1 MERPI
6 RTGRITALAAMLA
19 VLLVIFLVALYKL
32 QIVEGNAYYE
42 ESRNTVASSQRVKAA
57 RGNILDRYGRVL
69 VSNTSCNN
77 LVFNTDDLFEQD
89 DPNAVLLQMVRA
101 VRASG
106 DTYTDELPVTTSPP
120 FEYTEMDT
128 TQSTQLK
135 GYLKSVKLDEDAS
148 AVELM
153 SALRENFEIDNN
165 YSAEDMRIIAGL
177 RYSIKTRYID
187 GLYLPDYT
195 FVKEASMELIS
206 ALMEN
211 GISGFDVTVDYVRQ
225 YNTNLAAHLLGYT
238 RAMDPEDYQNVYRTL
253 GYPMDATVGKEGAEY
268 AFEKYLH
275 GTDGEAVVTKNA
287 AGTVTGTIYTEEPV
301 PGNNVNLTIDLDLQ
315 SAAETALANGIEGM
329 RSRQAEEGNASDDI
343 ASAGAVVAVDVKSGE
358 PLAIASYPT
367 YDLSTM
373 FDSDNYKQ
381 LSNDKNS
388 PLVNRA
394 LQGLYSPG
402 STFKPCT
409 AIAGLTEGVIN
420 TGSTITCSGIFTKY
434 EEQGYAPKCWIYSS
448 GATHGADNVTEA
460 IRDSCN
466 IFFYT
471 VGDSMNID
479 TLARYAAAFGLGES
493 TGIEL
498 PESTGQ
504 MATKKLKEE
513 INHEE
518 WYLGD
523 SLQAAI
529 GQSISLFTP
538 LQLAEYCATIANGG
552 ARHSASIL
560 KSVRSYDYTEQI
572 YEAEHEVLSTVE
584 TSDYNWAA
592 VQRGMY
598 LVANDPSGSAY
609 QPFGAYQIPV
619 AAKTGTAQ
627 LGENQVNNAIFICYA
642 PYDDPQVA
650 VAVVVEHGVSGS
662 SVASIARDV
671 LDAYFTV
678 KNVNASVETE
688 LSLLP

>member
-6 RTGRITALAAMLA
+6 RTGRIAALAVILA

-42 ESRNTVASSQRVKAA
+42 ESRNTVASTQRVKAA

-77 LVFNTDDLFEQD
+77 LVFNVDDLFDQD
-89 DPNAVLLQMVRA
+89 DPNAVLLQMVHA
-101 VRASG
+101 VWTCG
-106 DTYTDELPVTTSPP
+106 DTYTDELPVTMSPP
-120 FEYTEMDT
+120 FEYTEMNA

-135 GYLKSVKLDEDAS
+135 GYLKYVGLDEDAS

-153 SALRENFEIDNN
+153 SILREKFEIDNN
-165 YSAEDMRIIAGL
+165 YSAGDMRIIAGL

-195 FVKEASMELIS
+195 FVEAASMELIS
-206 ALMEN
+206 SLMEN
-211 GISGFDVTVDYVRQ
+211 GVSGFDVTVDYQRQ

-238 RAMDPEDYQNVYRTL
+238 GLMDAKDYEVYGPL
-253 GYPMDATVGKEGAEY
+253 GYSMDATVGKEGAEY

-275 GTDGEAVVTKNA
+275 GTDGEAIVTKNA
-287 AGTVTGTIYTEEPV
+287 GGTVTGTIYTEEPE
-301 PGNNVNLTIDLDLQ
+301 PGNNVYLTIDLDLQ
-315 SAAETALANGIEGM
+315 SAAETALANGIENM
-329 RSRQAEEGNASDDI
+329 QASQAQNGNTGSDVASG
-343 ASAGAVVAVDVKSGE
+343 GAVVAVDVKTGE
-358 PLAIASYPT
+358 PLALASYPT
-367 YDLSTM
+367 FDLSTM
-373 FDSDNYKQ
+373 FENYEA
-381 LSNDKNS
+381 LSTDETK
-388 PLVNRA
+388 PLWNRA
-394 LQGLYSPG
+394 LFGLYSPG

-420 TGSTITCSGIFTKY
+420 TGSTITCNGIFTKY
-434 EEQGYAPKCWIYSS
+434 EYADYAPQCWIYSS

-471 VGDSMNID
+471 VGDSMNVD

-498 PESTGQ
+498 PEDTGQ
-504 MATKKLKEE
+504 MATQKLKQEKY
-513 INHEE
+513 NEE

-529 GQSISLFTP
+529 GQSISQFTP

-552 ARHSASIL
+552 TRHSASIL
-560 KSVRSYDYTEQI
+560 KSVRSYDYTEQV

-609 QPFGAYQIPV
+609 QTFGTYQIPV

-642 PYDDPQVA
+642 PYDDPQIA
-650 VAVVVEHGVSGS
+650 VAVVVEHGVAGS
-662 SVASIARDV
+662 AVASIARDV

-678 KNVNASVETE
+678 KNVNVLVETE

>member
-6 RTGRITALAAMLA
+6 RTGRIAALAVILA

-42 ESRNTVASSQRVKAA
+42 ESRNTVASTQRVKAA

-77 LVFNTDDLFEQD
+77 LVFNVDDLFDQD
-89 DPNAVLLQMVRA
+89 DPNAVLLQMVHA
-101 VRASG
+101 VWTCG
-106 DTYTDELPVTTSPP
+106 DTYTDELPVTMSPP
-120 FEYTEMDT
+120 FEYTEMNA

-135 GYLKSVKLDEDAS
+135 GYLKYVGLDEDAS

-153 SALRENFEIDNN
+153 SILREKFEIDNN
-165 YSAEDMRIIAGL
+165 YSAGDMRIIAGL

-195 FVKEASMELIS
+195 FVEAASMELIS
-206 ALMEN
+206 SLMEN
-211 GISGFDVTVDYVRQ
+211 GVSGFDVTVDYQRQ

-238 RAMDPEDYQNVYRTL
+238 GLMDAKDYEVYGPL
-253 GYPMDATVGKEGAEY
+253 GYSMDATVGKEGAEY

-275 GTDGEAVVTKNA
+275 GTDGEAIVTKNA
-287 AGTVTGTIYTEEPV
+287 GGTVTGTIYTEEPE
-301 PGNNVNLTIDLDLQ
+301 PGNNVYLTIDLDLQ
-315 SAAETALANGIEGM
+315 SAAETALANGIENM
-329 RSRQAEEGNASDDI
+329 QASQAQNGNTGSDV
-343 ASAGAVVAVDVKSGE
+343 ASAGAIVAVDVKTGE

-367 YDLSTM
+367 FDLSTM
-373 FDSDNYKQ
+373 FENYEA
-381 LSNDKNS
+381 LSTDETK
-388 PLVNRA
+388 PLWNRA
-394 LQGLYSPG
+394 LFGLYSPG

-420 TGSTITCSGIFTKY
+420 TGSTITCNGIFTKY
-434 EEQGYAPKCWIYSS
+434 EDAGYAPQCWIYSS

-471 VGDSMNID
+471 VGDSMNVD

-498 PESTGQ
+498 PEDTGQ
-504 MATKKLKEE
+504 MATQKLKQEKY
-513 INHEE
+513 NEE

-529 GQSISLFTP
+529 GQSISQFTP

-552 ARHSASIL
+552 TRRSASIL
-560 KSVRSYDYTEQI
+560 KSVRSYDYTEQV

-609 QPFGAYQIPV
+609 QTFGTYQIPV

-642 PYDDPQVA
+642 PYDDPQIA
-650 VAVVVEHGVSGS
+650 VAVVVEHGVAGS
-662 SVASIARDV
+662 AVASIARDV

-678 KNVNASVETE
+678 KNVNVSVETE

>member
-6 RTGRITALAAMLA
+6 RTGRIAALAVILA

-42 ESRNTVASSQRVKAA
+42 ESRNTVASTQRVKAA

-77 LVFNTDDLFEQD
+77 LVFNVDDLFDQD
-89 DPNAVLLQMVRA
+89 DPNAVLLQMVHA
-101 VRASG
+101 VWTCG
-106 DTYTDELPVTTSPP
+106 DTYTDELPVTMSPP
-120 FEYTEMDT
+120 FEYTEMNA

-135 GYLKSVKLDEDAS
+135 GYLKYVGLDEDAS

-153 SALRENFEIDNN
+153 SILREKFEIDNN
-165 YSAEDMRIIAGL
+165 YSAGDMRIIAGL

-195 FVKEASMELIS
+195 FVEAASMELIS
-206 ALMEN
+206 LLMEN
-211 GISGFDVTVDYVRQ
+211 GVSGFDVTVDYQRQ

-238 RAMDPEDYQNVYRTL
+238 GLMDAKDYEVYGPL
-253 GYPMDATVGKEGAEY
+253 GYSMDATVGKEGAEY

-275 GTDGEAVVTKNA
+275 GTDGEAIVTKNA
-287 AGTVTGTIYTEEPV
+287 GGTVTGTIYTEEPE
-301 PGNNVNLTIDLDLQ
+301 PGNNVYLTIDLDLQ
-315 SAAETALANGIEGM
+315 SAAETALANGIENM
-329 RSRQAEEGNASDDI
+329 QASQAQNGNTGSDVASG
-343 ASAGAVVAVDVKSGE
+343 GAVVAVDVKTGE
-358 PLAIASYPT
+358 PLALASYPT
-367 YDLSTM
+367 FDLSTM
-373 FDSDNYKQ
+373 FENYEA
-381 LSNDKNS
+381 LSTDETK
-388 PLVNRA
+388 PLWNRA
-394 LQGLYSPG
+394 LFGLYSPG

-420 TGSTITCSGIFTKY
+420 TGSTITCNGIFTKY
-434 EEQGYAPKCWIYSS
+434 EYADYAPQCWIYSS

-471 VGDSMNID
+471 VGDSMNVD

-498 PESTGQ
+498 PEDTGQ
-504 MATKKLKEE
+504 MATQKLKQEKY
-513 INHEE
+513 NEE

-529 GQSISLFTP
+529 GQSISQFTP

-552 ARHSASIL
+552 TRRSASIL
-560 KSVRSYDYTEQI
+560 KSVRSYDYTEQV

-609 QPFGAYQIPV
+609 QTFGTYQIPV

-642 PYDDPQVA
+642 PYDDPQIA
-650 VAVVVEHGVSGS
+650 VAVVVEHGVAGS
-662 SVASIARDV
+662 AVASIARDV

>member
-6 RTGRITALAAMLA
+6 RTGRITALAVLLV

-42 ESRNTVASSQRVKAA
+42 ESRNTVASTQRVKAA

-101 VRASG
+101 VWASG

-120 FEYTEMDT
+120 FEYTEMDA

-153 SALRENFEIDNN
+153 SILREKFEIDNN

-195 FVKEASMELIS
+195 FVEDASMELIS
-206 ALMEN
+206 SLMEN
-211 GISGFDVTVDYVRQ
+211 GVPGFEVTVDYQRQ

-238 RAMDPEDYQNVYRTL
+238 RSMDPEEYQNVYRPL

-275 GTDGEAVVTKNA
+275 GTDGEATVTKNA

-301 PGNNVNLTIDLDLQ
+301 PGNNVSLTIDLDLQ
-315 SAAETALANGIEGM
+315 SAAETALANGIESM
-329 RSRQAEEGNASDDI
+329 RSRQAEEGNTGDDI
-343 ASAGAVVAVDVKSGE
+343 ASGGAVVAVDVQTGE
-358 PLAIASYPT
+358 PLALASYPT
-367 YDLSTM
+367 YDLAT
-373 FDSDNYKQ
+373 FFDNYKE
-381 LSNDKNS
+381 LSSDKNS

-394 LQGLYSPG
+394 LQGRYSPG

-420 TGSTITCSGIFTKY
+420 TSSTITCNGIFTKY
-434 EEQGYAPKCWIYSS
+434 EEQGYAPRCWIYSS
-448 GATHGADNVTEA
+448 GATHGVDNVTEA

-479 TLARYAAAFGLGES
+479 TLARYAAAFGLGEA

-504 MATKKLKEE
+504 MATKKLKQE
-513 INHEE
+513 INHED

-552 ARHSASIL
+552 TRHSASIL

-572 YEAEHEVLSTVE
+572 YEAKHEVLSTVE

-592 VQRGMY
+592 VQKGMY

-609 QPFGAYQIPV
+609 QTFGAYQIPV

-642 PYDDPQVA
+642 PYDDPQIA
-650 VAVVVEHGVSGS
+650 VAVVVEHGVAGSGI
-662 SVASIARDV
+662 ASIARDV

-688 LSLLP
+688 LSLLQ

>member
-6 RTGRITALAAMLA
+6 KTGRIAALAALLA
-19 VLLVIFLVALYKL
+19 LLVVVFLVALYKL

-42 ESRNTVASSQRVKAA
+42 ESSNTVASTQRVKAA

-69 VSNTSCNN
+69 VSNTSVNN
-77 LVFNTDDLFEQD
+77 LVFDTDELFEQD
-89 DPNAVLLQMVRA
+89 DPNAVLLQMAQTVVRSG
-101 VRASG
+101 AS
-106 DTYTDELPVTTSPP
+106 YTDELPVTAAPP
-120 FEYTEMDT
+120 FEYTEMT
-128 TQSTQLK
+128 ATQQTQLK
-135 GYLKSVKLDEDAS
+135 GYLELAGLDEDAT

-153 SALRENFEIDNN
+153 SALRTNFEIDSN
-165 YSAEDMRIIAGL
+165 YSAEDARIIAGL

-195 FVKEASMELIS
+195 FVEDASMELITT
-206 ALMEN
+206 LMEN
-211 GISGFDVTVDYVRQ
+211 GVAGFDVSVEYQRQ

-238 RAMDPEDYQNVYRTL
+238 GLMDAEEYETYKDQ
-253 GYPMDATVGKEGAEY
+253 GYTMDATVGKTGAEY
-268 AFEKYLH
+268 AFESYLH

-287 AGTVTGTIYTEEPV
+287 GGTVTGTIYTTEPQ
-301 PGNNVNLTIDLDLQ
+301 PGNNVYLTIDLDLQ
-315 SAAETALANGIEGM
+315 SAAETALANGIEDM
-329 RSRQAEEGNASDDI
+329 KARQSGSDDV
-343 ASAGAVVAVDVKSGE
+343 ASAGAVVAVDVKTGE

-367 YDLSTM
+367 YDLSQIKETAYYKTVSED
-373 FDSDNYKQ
+373 DSQ
-381 LSNDKNS
+381 
-388 PLVNRA
+388 PLWNRA
-394 LQGLYSPG
+394 LSGLYAPG

-409 AIAGLTEGVIN
+409 AIAALSEGVIS
-420 TGSTITCSGIFTKY
+420 TGTTIVCNGVFTKY
-434 EEQGYAPKCWIYSS
+434 ADLDYAPQCWIYSS

-471 VGDSMNID
+471 LGDSMDID
-479 TLARYAAAFGLGES
+479 TLAKYAAAFGLGES

-504 MATKKLKEE
+504 MSTRQLKQDTYGED
-513 INHEE
+513 
-518 WYLGD
+518 WYVGD

-552 ARHSASIL
+552 TRHAASIL
-560 KSVRSYDYTEQI
+560 KSVRSYDYSEQL
-572 YEAEHEVLSTVE
+572 YEATHEVLSTVE
-584 TSDYNWAA
+584 TSDYNWTA
-592 VQRGMY
+592 VQQGMY

-609 QPFGAYQIPV
+609 ETFGDYGIAV

-642 PYDDPQVA
+642 PYDDPQIA
-650 VAVVVEHGVSGS
+650 VAVVVEHGIAGA

-678 KNVNASVETE
+678 KSVDVSVETE
-688 LSLLP
+688 LTPLQ

>member
-6 RTGRITALAAMLA
+6 RTGRIAALAVILA

-42 ESRNTVASSQRVKAA
+42 ESRNTVASTQRVKAA

-77 LVFNTDDLFEQD
+77 LVFNVDDLFDQD
-89 DPNAVLLQMVRA
+89 DPNAVLLQMVHA
-101 VRASG
+101 VWTCG
-106 DTYTDELPVTTSPP
+106 DTYTDELPVTMSPP
-120 FEYTEMDT
+120 FEYTEMNA

-135 GYLKSVKLDEDAS
+135 GYLKYVGLDEDAS

-153 SALRENFEIDNN
+153 SILREKFEIDNN
-165 YSAEDMRIIAGL
+165 YSAGDMRIIAGL

-195 FVKEASMELIS
+195 FVEAASMELIS
-206 ALMEN
+206 LLMEN
-211 GISGFDVTVDYVRQ
+211 GVSGFDVTVDYQRQ

-238 RAMDPEDYQNVYRTL
+238 GLMDAKDYEVYGPL
-253 GYPMDATVGKEGAEY
+253 GYSMDATVGKEGAEY

-275 GTDGEAVVTKNA
+275 GTDGEAIVTKNA
-287 AGTVTGTIYTEEPV
+287 GGTVTGTIYTEEPE
-301 PGNNVNLTIDLDLQ
+301 PGNNVYLTIDLDLQ
-315 SAAETALANGIEGM
+315 SAAETALANGIENM
-329 RSRQAEEGNASDDI
+329 QASQAQNGNTGSDV
-343 ASAGAVVAVDVKSGE
+343 ASAGAIVAVDVKTGE
-358 PLAIASYPT
+358 PLALASYPT
-367 YDLSTM
+367 FDLSTM
-373 FDSDNYKQ
+373 FENYEA
-381 LSNDKNS
+381 LSTDETK
-388 PLVNRA
+388 PLWNRA
-394 LQGLYSPG
+394 LFGLYSPG

-420 TGSTITCSGIFTKY
+420 TGSTITCNGIFTKY
-434 EEQGYAPKCWIYSS
+434 EYADYAPQCWIYSS

-471 VGDSMNID
+471 VGDSMNVD

-498 PESTGQ
+498 PEDTGQ
-504 MATKKLKEE
+504 MATQKLKQEKY
-513 INHEE
+513 NEE

-529 GQSISLFTP
+529 GQSISQFTP

-552 ARHSASIL
+552 TRHSASIL
-560 KSVRSYDYTEQI
+560 KSVRSYDYTEQV

-598 LVANDPSGSAY
+598 LVANDPNGSAY
-609 QPFGAYQIPV
+609 QTFGTYQIPV

-642 PYDDPQVA
+642 PYDDPQIA
-650 VAVVVEHGVSGS
+650 VAVVVEHGVAGS
-662 SVASIARDV
+662 AVASIARDV

>member
-1 MERPI
+1 MEFSRKVKQKIADGTFREMWAEAKWMFTYI
-6 RTGRITALAAMLA
+6 RRYRAVVCIHIVLGILGTVMSLLSSVAMKQLIDVVTGFETGAIWTAAAYMAGMMVGSVLMQAAASRIAAVINIRVQNGIQAEVYDRMLRTDWESLEQFRSGD
-19 VLLVIFLVALYKL
+19 LLNRLNGDV
-32 QIVEGNAYYE
+32 
-42 ESRNTVASSQRVKAA
+42 SSVAS
-57 RGNILDRYGRVL
+57 G
-69 VSNTSCNN
+69 
-77 LVFNTDDLFEQD
+77 
-89 DPNAVLLQMVRA
+89 
-101 VRASG
+101 
-106 DTYTDELPVTTSPP
+106 
-120 FEYTEMDT
+120 
-128 TQSTQLK
+128 
-135 GYLKSVKLDEDAS
+135 
-148 AVELM
+148 
-153 SALRENFEIDNN
+153 
-165 YSAEDMRIIAGL
+165 
-177 RYSIKTRYID
+177 
-187 GLYLPDYT
+187 
-195 FVKEASMELIS
+195 
-206 ALMEN
+206 
-211 GISGFDVTVDYVRQ
+211 
-225 YNTNLAAHLLGYT
+225 
-238 RAMDPEDYQNVYRTL
+238 
-253 GYPMDATVGKEGAEY
+253 
-268 AFEKYLH
+268 
-275 GTDGEAVVTKNA
+275 
-287 AGTVTGTIYTEEPV
+287 
-301 PGNNVNLTIDLDLQ
+301 
-315 SAAETALANGIEGM
+315 
-329 RSRQAEEGNASDDI
+329 
-343 ASAGAVVAVDVKSGE
+343 GAVVAVDVKTGE

-367 YDLSTM
+367 YDLSTL
-373 FDSDNYKQ
+373 FDGDNYET
-381 LSNDKNS
+381 LAADESN
-388 PLVNRA
+388 PLFNRA
-394 LQGLYSPG
+394 LMGQYSPG

-420 TGSTITCSGIFTKY
+420 TGSTITCNGIFTKY
-434 EEQGYAPKCWIYSS
+434 EEQGYAPRCWIYSS

-498 PESTGQ
+498 PESIGQ

-513 INHEE
+513 KYNED

-552 ARHSASIL
+552 TRHSASIL
-560 KSVRSYDYTEQI
+560 KSVRSYDYTEQL

-598 LVANDPSGSAY
+598 LVANDPRGSAY
-609 QPFGAYQIPV
+609 ETFGTYQVPV

-642 PYDDPQVA
+642 PYDDPQIA
-650 VAVVVEHGVSGS
+650 VAVVVEHGVAGASI
-662 SVASIARDV
+662 ASIARDV

>member
-6 RTGRITALAAMLA
+6 RTGRIAALAVILA

-42 ESRNTVASSQRVKAA
+42 ESRNTVASTQRVKAA

-77 LVFNTDDLFEQD
+77 LVFNVDDLFDQD
-89 DPNAVLLQMVRA
+89 DPNAVLLQMVHA
-101 VRASG
+101 VWTCG
-106 DTYTDELPVTTSPP
+106 DTYTDELPVTMSPP
-120 FEYTEMDT
+120 FEYTEMNA

-135 GYLKSVKLDEDAS
+135 GYLKYVGLDEDAS

-153 SALRENFEIDNN
+153 SILREKFEIDNN
-165 YSAEDMRIIAGL
+165 YSAGDMRIIAGL

-195 FVKEASMELIS
+195 FVEAASMELIS
-206 ALMEN
+206 LLMEN
-211 GISGFDVTVDYVRQ
+211 GVSGFDVTVDYQRQ

-238 RAMDPEDYQNVYRTL
+238 GLMDAKDYEVYGPL
-253 GYPMDATVGKEGAEY
+253 GYSMDATVGKEGAEY

-275 GTDGEAVVTKNA
+275 GTDGEAIVTKNA
-287 AGTVTGTIYTEEPV
+287 GGTVTGTIYTEEPE
-301 PGNNVNLTIDLDLQ
+301 PGNNVYLTIDLDLQ
-315 SAAETALANGIEGM
+315 SAAETALANGIENM
-329 RSRQAEEGNASDDI
+329 QASQAQNGNTGSDV
-343 ASAGAVVAVDVKSGE
+343 ASAGAIVAVDVKTGE

-367 YDLSTM
+367 FDLSTM
-373 FDSDNYKQ
+373 FENYEA
-381 LSNDKNS
+381 LSTDETK
-388 PLVNRA
+388 PLWNRA
-394 LQGLYSPG
+394 LFGLYSPG

-420 TGSTITCSGIFTKY
+420 TGSTITCNGIFTKY
-434 EEQGYAPKCWIYSS
+434 EYADYAPQCWIYSS
-448 GATHGADNVTEA
+448 GSTHGADNVTEA

-471 VGDSMNID
+471 VGDSMNVD

-498 PESTGQ
+498 PEDTGQ
-504 MATKKLKEE
+504 MATQKLKQEKY
-513 INHEE
+513 NEE

-529 GQSISLFTP
+529 GQSISQFTP

-552 ARHSASIL
+552 TRRSASIL
-560 KSVRSYDYTEQI
+560 KSVRSYDYTEQV

-609 QPFGAYQIPV
+609 QTFGMYQIPV

-642 PYDDPQVA
+642 PYDDPQIA
-650 VAVVVEHGVSGS
+650 VAVVVEHGVAGS
-662 SVASIARDV
+662 AVASIARDV

-678 KNVNASVETE
+678 KNVNVSVETE

>member
-6 RTGRITALAAMLA
+6 RTGRIAALAVILA

-42 ESRNTVASSQRVKAA
+42 ESRNTVASTQRVKAA

-77 LVFNTDDLFEQD
+77 LVFNVDDLFDQD
-89 DPNAVLLQMVRA
+89 DPNAVLLQMVHA
-101 VRASG
+101 VWTCG
-106 DTYTDELPVTTSPP
+106 DTYTDELPVTMSPP
-120 FEYTEMDT
+120 FEYTEMNA

-135 GYLKSVKLDEDAS
+135 GYLKYVGLDEDAS

-153 SALRENFEIDNN
+153 SILREKFEIDNN
-165 YSAEDMRIIAGL
+165 YSAGDMRIIAGL

-195 FVKEASMELIS
+195 FVEAASMELIS
-206 ALMEN
+206 LLMEN
-211 GISGFDVTVDYVRQ
+211 GVSGFDVTVDYQRQ

-238 RAMDPEDYQNVYRTL
+238 GLMDAKDYEVYGPL
-253 GYPMDATVGKEGAEY
+253 GYSMDATVGKEGAEY

-275 GTDGEAVVTKNA
+275 GTDGEAIVTKNA
-287 AGTVTGTIYTEEPV
+287 GGTVTGTIYTEEPE
-301 PGNNVNLTIDLDLQ
+301 PGNNVYLTIDLDLQ
-315 SAAETALANGIEGM
+315 SAAETALANGIENM
-329 RSRQAEEGNASDDI
+329 QASQAQNGNTSSDVASG
-343 ASAGAVVAVDVKSGE
+343 GAVVAVDVKTGE
-358 PLAIASYPT
+358 PLALASYPT
-367 YDLSTM
+367 FDLSTM
-373 FDSDNYKQ
+373 FDNYEA
-381 LSNDKNS
+381 LSTDETK
-388 PLVNRA
+388 PLWNRA
-394 LQGLYSPG
+394 LFGLYSPG

-420 TGSTITCSGIFTKY
+420 TGSTITCNGIFTKY
-434 EEQGYAPKCWIYSS
+434 EYADYAPQCWIYSS

-471 VGDSMNID
+471 VGDSMNVD

-498 PESTGQ
+498 PEDTGQ
-504 MATKKLKEE
+504 MATQKLKQEKY
-513 INHEE
+513 NEE

-529 GQSISLFTP
+529 GQSISQFTP

-552 ARHSASIL
+552 TRHSASIL
-560 KSVRSYDYTEQI
+560 KSVRSYDYTEQV

-609 QPFGAYQIPV
+609 QTFGTYQIPV

-642 PYDDPQVA
+642 PYDDPQIA
-650 VAVVVEHGVSGS
+650 VAVVVEHGVAGS
-662 SVASIARDV
+662 AVASIARDV

>member
-6 RTGRITALAAMLA
+6 RTGRIAALAVILA

-42 ESRNTVASSQRVKAA
+42 ESRNTVASTQRVKAA

-77 LVFNTDDLFEQD
+77 LVFNVDDLFDQD
-89 DPNAVLLQMVRA
+89 DPNAVLLQMVHA
-101 VRASG
+101 VWASG

-120 FEYTEMDT
+120 FEYTEMNA

-135 GYLKSVKLDEDAS
+135 GYLKYVGLDEDAS

-153 SALRENFEIDNN
+153 SILREKFEIDNN
-165 YSAEDMRIIAGL
+165 YSAGDMRIIAGL

-195 FVKEASMELIS
+195 FVEAASMELIS
-206 ALMEN
+206 SLMEN
-211 GISGFDVTVDYVRQ
+211 GVSGFDVTVDYQRQ

-238 RAMDPEDYQNVYRTL
+238 GLMDAKDYEVYGPL
-253 GYPMDATVGKEGAEY
+253 GYSMDATVGKEGAEY

-275 GTDGEAVVTKNA
+275 GTDGEAIVTKNA
-287 AGTVTGTIYTEEPV
+287 GGTVTGTIYTEEPE
-301 PGNNVNLTIDLDLQ
+301 PGNNVYLTIDLDLQ
-315 SAAETALANGIEGM
+315 SAAETALANGIENM
-329 RSRQAEEGNASDDI
+329 QASQAQNGNTGSDVASG
-343 ASAGAVVAVDVKSGE
+343 GAVVAVDVKTGE
-358 PLAIASYPT
+358 PLALASYPT
-367 YDLSTM
+367 FDLSTM
-373 FDSDNYKQ
+373 FENYEA
-381 LSNDKNS
+381 LSTDETK
-388 PLVNRA
+388 PLWNRA
-394 LQGLYSPG
+394 LFGLYSPG

-420 TGSTITCSGIFTKY
+420 TGSTITCNGIFTKY
-434 EEQGYAPKCWIYSS
+434 EYADYAPQCWIYSS

-471 VGDSMNID
+471 VGDSMNVD

-498 PESTGQ
+498 PEDTGQ
-504 MATKKLKEE
+504 MATQKLKQEKY
-513 INHEE
+513 NEE

-529 GQSISLFTP
+529 GQSISQFTP

-552 ARHSASIL
+552 TRHSASIL
-560 KSVRSYDYTEQI
+560 KSVRSYDYTEQV

-609 QPFGAYQIPV
+609 QTFGTYQIPV

-642 PYDDPQVA
+642 PYDDPQIA
-650 VAVVVEHGVSGS
+650 VAVVVEHGVAGS
-662 SVASIARDV
+662 AVASIARDV

>member
-6 RTGRITALAAMLA
+6 RTGRIAALAVILA

-42 ESRNTVASSQRVKAA
+42 ESRNTVASTQRVKAA

-69 VSNTSCNN
+69 VSNMSCNN
-77 LVFNTDDLFEQD
+77 LVFNVDDLFDQD
-89 DPNAVLLQMVRA
+89 DPNAVLLQMVHA
-101 VRASG
+101 VWTSG
-106 DTYTDELPVTTSPP
+106 DTYTDELPVTMSPP
-120 FEYTEMDT
+120 FEYTEMNA

-135 GYLKSVKLDEDAS
+135 GYLKYVGLDEDAS

-153 SALRENFEIDNN
+153 SILREKFEIDNN
-165 YSAEDMRIIAGL
+165 YSAGDMRIIAGL

-195 FVKEASMELIS
+195 FVEAASMELIS
-206 ALMEN
+206 SLMEN
-211 GISGFDVTVDYVRQ
+211 GVSGFDVTVDYQRQ

-238 RAMDPEDYQNVYRTL
+238 GLMDAKDYEVYGPL
-253 GYPMDATVGKEGAEY
+253 GYSMDATVGKEGAEY

-275 GTDGEAVVTKNA
+275 GTDGEAIVTKNA
-287 AGTVTGTIYTEEPV
+287 GGTVTGTIYTEEPE
-301 PGNNVNLTIDLDLQ
+301 PGNNVYLTIDLDLQ
-315 SAAETALANGIEGM
+315 SAAETALANGIENM
-329 RSRQAEEGNASDDI
+329 QASQAQNGNTGSDV
-343 ASAGAVVAVDVKSGE
+343 ASAGAIVAVDVKTGE

-367 YDLSTM
+367 FDLSTM
-373 FDSDNYKQ
+373 FENYEA
-381 LSNDKNS
+381 LSTDETK
-388 PLVNRA
+388 PLWNRA
-394 LQGLYSPG
+394 LFGLYSPG

-420 TGSTITCSGIFTKY
+420 TGSTITCNGIFTKY
-434 EEQGYAPKCWIYSS
+434 EDAGYAPQCWIYSS

-471 VGDSMNID
+471 VGDSMNVD

-498 PESTGQ
+498 PEDTGQ
-504 MATKKLKEE
+504 MATQKLKQEKY
-513 INHEE
+513 NEE

-529 GQSISLFTP
+529 GQSISQFTP

-552 ARHSASIL
+552 TRHSASIL
-560 KSVRSYDYTEQI
+560 KSVRSYDYTEQV

-609 QPFGAYQIPV
+609 QTFGTYQIPV

-642 PYDDPQVA
+642 PYDDPQIA
-650 VAVVVEHGVSGS
+650 VAVVVEHGVAGS
-662 SVASIARDV
+662 AVASIARDV

-678 KNVNASVETE
+678 KNVNVSVETE

>member
-6 RTGRITALAAMLA
+6 RTGRITALAALLA

-42 ESRNTVASSQRVKAA
+42 ESRNTVASTQRVKAA

-89 DPNAVLLQMVRA
+89 DPNAVLLQMVRT
-101 VRASG
+101 VWASG

-120 FEYTEMDT
+120 FEYTEMNA

-153 SALRENFEIDNN
+153 SALREKFEIDNN

-195 FVKEASMELIS
+195 FVEDASMELIS
-206 ALMEN
+206 SLMEN
-211 GISGFDVTVDYVRQ
+211 GVPGFEVTVDYQRQ

-238 RAMDPEDYQNVYRTL
+238 RSMDPEEYQNVYRPL

-275 GTDGEAVVTKNA
+275 GTDGEATVTKNA
-287 AGTVTGTIYTEEPV
+287 AGTVTGTIYTKEPV
-301 PGNNVNLTIDLDLQ
+301 PGNNVSLTIDLDLQ
-315 SAAETALANGIEGM
+315 SATETALANGIESM
-329 RSRQAEEGNASDDI
+329 RSRQAEEGNTGDDI
-343 ASAGAVVAVDVKSGE
+343 ASGGAVVAVDVKTGE

-367 YDLSTM
+367 YDLAT
-373 FDSDNYKQ
+373 FFDNYKE
-381 LSNDKNS
+381 LSSDKNS

-394 LQGLYSPG
+394 LQGRYSPG

-420 TGSTITCSGIFTKY
+420 TGSTITCNGIFTKY
-434 EEQGYAPKCWIYSS
+434 EEQGYAPRCWIYSS

-479 TLARYAAAFGLGES
+479 TLARYAAAFGLGEA

-504 MATKKLKEE
+504 MATKKLKQE
-513 INHEE
+513 INQED

-552 ARHSASIL
+552 TRHSASIL

-592 VQRGMY
+592 VQKGMY

-609 QPFGAYQIPV
+609 QTFGAYQIPV

-642 PYDDPQVA
+642 PYDDPQIA
-650 VAVVVEHGVSGS
+650 VAVVVEHGVAGS
-662 SVASIARDV
+662 AVASIARDV

-688 LSLLP
+688 LSLLQ

>member
-6 RTGRITALAAMLA
+6 RTGRIAALAVILA

-42 ESRNTVASSQRVKAA
+42 ESRNTVASTQRVKAA

-77 LVFNTDDLFEQD
+77 LVFNVDDLFDQD
-89 DPNAVLLQMVRA
+89 DPNAVLLQMVHA
-101 VRASG
+101 VWTCG
-106 DTYTDELPVTTSPP
+106 DTYTDELPVTMSPP
-120 FEYTEMDT
+120 FEYTEMNA

-135 GYLKSVKLDEDAS
+135 GYLKYVGLDEDAS

-153 SALRENFEIDNN
+153 SILREKFEIDNN
-165 YSAEDMRIIAGL
+165 YSAGDMRIIAGL

-195 FVKEASMELIS
+195 FVEAASMELIS
-206 ALMEN
+206 LLMEN
-211 GISGFDVTVDYVRQ
+211 GVSGFDVTVDYQRQ

-238 RAMDPEDYQNVYRTL
+238 GLMDAKDYEVYGPL
-253 GYPMDATVGKEGAEY
+253 GYSMDATVGKEGAEY

-275 GTDGEAVVTKNA
+275 GTDGEAIVTKNA
-287 AGTVTGTIYTEEPV
+287 GGTVTGTIYTEEPE
-301 PGNNVNLTIDLDLQ
+301 PGNNVYLTIDLDLQ
-315 SAAETALANGIEGM
+315 SAAETALANGIENM
-329 RSRQAEEGNASDDI
+329 QASQAQNGNTGSDV
-343 ASAGAVVAVDVKSGE
+343 ASAGAIVAVDVKTGE

-367 YDLSTM
+367 FDLSTM
-373 FDSDNYKQ
+373 FENYEA
-381 LSNDKNS
+381 LSTDETK
-388 PLVNRA
+388 PLWNRA
-394 LQGLYSPG
+394 LFGLYSPG

-420 TGSTITCSGIFTKY
+420 TGSTITCNGIFTKY
-434 EEQGYAPKCWIYSS
+434 EDAGYAPQCWIYSS

-471 VGDSMNID
+471 VGDSMNVD

-498 PESTGQ
+498 PEDTGQ
-504 MATKKLKEE
+504 MATQKLKQEKY
-513 INHEE
+513 NEE

-529 GQSISLFTP
+529 GQSISQFTP

-552 ARHSASIL
+552 TRRSASIL
-560 KSVRSYDYTEQI
+560 KSVRSYDYTEQV

-609 QPFGAYQIPV
+609 QTFGTYQIPV

-642 PYDDPQVA
+642 PYDDPQIA
-650 VAVVVEHGVSGS
+650 VAVVVEHGVAGS
-662 SVASIARDV
+662 AVASIARDV

>member
-1 MERPI
+1 MEKPI
-6 RTGRITALAAMLA
+6 KPGRITAMAVILA
-19 VLLVIFLVALYKL
+19 VLLVIFIVALYKL

-42 ESRNTVASSQRVKAA
+42 ESRNTVASTQRVKAA

-89 DPNAVLLQMVRA
+89 DANAVLLQMVHA
-101 VRASG
+101 VWASG
-106 DTYTDELPVTTSPP
+106 DTYVDELPVTTSPP
-120 FEYTEMDT
+120 FEYTEMNA
-128 TQSTQLK
+128 TQTTQLK
-135 GYLKSVKLDEDAS
+135 GYLKSVKLDEDAT

-153 SALRENFEIDNN
+153 STLREKFEIDNN

-177 RYSIKTRYID
+177 RYSIKTRYIN

-195 FVKEASMELIS
+195 FVQDASMELIS
-206 ALMEN
+206 SLMEN
-211 GISGFDVTVDYVRQ
+211 GVSGFDVTVDYQRQ

-238 RAMDPEDYQNVYRTL
+238 RLMDAKDYEVYGPL
-253 GYPMDATVGKEGAEY
+253 GYSMDAVVGKEGAEY

-275 GTDGEAVVTKNA
+275 GTDGEAIVTKNA
-287 AGTVTGTIYTEEPV
+287 EGTVTGTIYTEEPE
-301 PGNNVNLTIDLDLQ
+301 PGNNVYLTIDSDLQ
-315 SAAETALANGIEGM
+315 AAAENALASGIENM
-329 RSRQAEEGNASDDI
+329 QARQAEEGNTSDDV
-343 ASAGAVVAVDVKSGE
+343 ASGGAVVAVDVKTGE
-358 PLAIASYPT
+358 PLTIASYPT

-373 FDSDNYKQ
+373 FDGDNYDA
-381 LSNDKNS
+381 LSGNESK
-388 PLVNRA
+388 PLWNRA
-394 LQGLYSPG
+394 LFGLYAPG

-420 TGSTITCSGIFTKY
+420 TGSTITCNGIFTKY
-434 EEQGYAPKCWIYSS
+434 EDAGYAPKCWIYSS

-498 PESTGQ
+498 PEYTGQ

-513 INHEE
+513 KYNED

-529 GQSISLFTP
+529 GQSISVFTP

-552 ARHSASIL
+552 TRHSASIL
-560 KSVRSYDYTEQI
+560 KSVRSYDYTDQI

-584 TSDYNWAA
+584 TSDYNWVA

-609 QPFGAYQIPV
+609 ETFGAYQIPV

-642 PYDDPQVA
+642 PYDDPQIA
-650 VAVVVEHGVSGS
+650 VAVVVEHGIAGSGI
-662 SVASIARDV
+662 ASIAREV

-678 KNVNASVETE
+678 KNVNAAAESE

>member
-6 RTGRITALAAMLA
+6 RTGRIAALAVILA

-42 ESRNTVASSQRVKAA
+42 ESRNTVASTQRVKAA

-77 LVFNTDDLFEQD
+77 LVFNVDDLFDQD
-89 DPNAVLLQMVRA
+89 DPNAVLLQMVHA
-101 VRASG
+101 VWTSG
-106 DTYTDELPVTTSPP
+106 DTYTDELPVTMSPP
-120 FEYTEMDT
+120 FEYTEMNA

-135 GYLKSVKLDEDAS
+135 GYLKYVGLDEDAS

-153 SALRENFEIDNN
+153 SILREKFEIDNN
-165 YSAEDMRIIAGL
+165 YSAGDMRIIAGL

-195 FVKEASMELIS
+195 FVEAASMELIS
-206 ALMEN
+206 LLMEN
-211 GISGFDVTVDYVRQ
+211 GVSGFDVTVDYQRQ

-238 RAMDPEDYQNVYRTL
+238 GLMDAKDYEVYGPL
-253 GYPMDATVGKEGAEY
+253 GYSMDATVGKEGAEY

-275 GTDGEAVVTKNA
+275 GTDGEAIVTKNA
-287 AGTVTGTIYTEEPV
+287 GGTVTGTIYTEEPE
-301 PGNNVNLTIDLDLQ
+301 PGNNVYLTIDLDLQ
-315 SAAETALANGIEGM
+315 SAAETALVNGIENM
-329 RSRQAEEGNASDDI
+329 QASQAQNGNTSSDVASG
-343 ASAGAVVAVDVKSGE
+343 GAVVAVDVKTGE
-358 PLAIASYPT
+358 PLALASYPT
-367 YDLSTM
+367 YDLATA
-373 FDSDNYKQ
+373 FEADNYKE
-381 LSNDKNS
+381 LSTDENS
-388 PLVNRA
+388 PLLNRA
-394 LQGLYSPG
+394 LQGLYEPG

-409 AIAGLTEGVIN
+409 AIAALTEGVIN
-420 TGSTITCSGIFTKY
+420 TGSTITCNGIFTKY
-434 EEQGYAPKCWIYSS
+434 AEQQYAPQCWIYSS

-471 VGDSMNID
+471 VGDSMNVD

-498 PESTGQ
+498 PELTGQ
-504 MATKKLKEE
+504 MATKENKQKL
-513 INHEE
+513 NGEE

-529 GQSISLFTP
+529 GQSISQFTP

-552 ARHSASIL
+552 TRHSASIL

-598 LVANDPSGSAY
+598 LVANDPNGSAY
-609 QPFGAYQIPV
+609 QTFGTYQIPV

-642 PYDDPQVA
+642 PYDDPQIA
-650 VAVVVEHGVSGS
+650 VAVVVEHGVAGS
-662 SVASIARDV
+662 AVASIARDV

>member
-1 MERPI
+1 
-6 RTGRITALAAMLA
+6 
-19 VLLVIFLVALYKL
+19 
-32 QIVEGNAYYE
+32 
-42 ESRNTVASSQRVKAA
+42 
-57 RGNILDRYGRVL
+57 
-69 VSNTSCNN
+69 
-77 LVFNTDDLFEQD
+77 
-89 DPNAVLLQMVRA
+89 
-101 VRASG
+101 
-106 DTYTDELPVTTSPP
+106 
-120 FEYTEMDT
+120 
-128 TQSTQLK
+128 
-135 GYLKSVKLDEDAS
+135 
-148 AVELM
+148 
-153 SALRENFEIDNN
+153 
-165 YSAEDMRIIAGL
+165 
-177 RYSIKTRYID
+177 
-187 GLYLPDYT
+187 
-195 FVKEASMELIS
+195 MELIS

-275 GTDGEAVVTKNA
+275 GTDGEAVVTKHA

-315 SAAETALANGIEGM
+315 SAAETALASGIEGM

-609 QPFGAYQIPV
+609 QTFGAYQIPV

>member
-6 RTGRITALAAMLA
+6 RTGRIAALAVILA

-42 ESRNTVASSQRVKAA
+42 ESRNTVASTQRVKAA

-77 LVFNTDDLFEQD
+77 LVFNVDDLFDQD
-89 DPNAVLLQMVRA
+89 DPNAVLLQMVHA
-101 VRASG
+101 VWTCG
-106 DTYTDELPVTTSPP
+106 DTYTDELPVTMSPP
-120 FEYTEMDT
+120 FEYTEMNA

-135 GYLKSVKLDEDAS
+135 GYLKYVGLDEDAS

-153 SALRENFEIDNN
+153 SILREKFEIDNN
-165 YSAEDMRIIAGL
+165 YSAGDMRIIAGL

-195 FVKEASMELIS
+195 FVEAASMELIS
-206 ALMEN
+206 LLMEN
-211 GISGFDVTVDYVRQ
+211 GVSGFDVTVDYQRQ

-238 RAMDPEDYQNVYRTL
+238 GLMDAKDYEVYGPL
-253 GYPMDATVGKEGAEY
+253 GYSMDATVGKEGAEY

-275 GTDGEAVVTKNA
+275 GTDGEAIVTKNA
-287 AGTVTGTIYTEEPV
+287 GGTVTGTIYTEEPE
-301 PGNNVNLTIDLDLQ
+301 PGNNVYLTIDLDLQ
-315 SAAETALANGIEGM
+315 SAAETALANGIENM
-329 RSRQAEEGNASDDI
+329 QASQAQNGNTGSDV
-343 ASAGAVVAVDVKSGE
+343 ASAGAIVAVDVKTGE

-367 YDLSTM
+367 FDLSTM
-373 FDSDNYKQ
+373 FENYEA
-381 LSNDKNS
+381 LSTDETK
-388 PLVNRA
+388 PLWNRA
-394 LQGLYSPG
+394 LFGLYSPG

-420 TGSTITCSGIFTKY
+420 TGSTITCNGIFTKY
-434 EEQGYAPKCWIYSS
+434 EDAGYAPQCWIYSS

-471 VGDSMNID
+471 VGDSMNVD

-498 PESTGQ
+498 PEDTGQ
-504 MATKKLKEE
+504 MATQKLKQEKY
-513 INHEE
+513 NEE

-529 GQSISLFTP
+529 GQSISQFTP

-552 ARHSASIL
+552 TRHSASIL
-560 KSVRSYDYTEQI
+560 KSVRSYDYIEQI

-609 QPFGAYQIPV
+609 QTFGTYQIPV

-642 PYDDPQVA
+642 PYDDPQIA
-650 VAVVVEHGVSGS
+650 VAVVVEHGVAGS
-662 SVASIARDV
+662 AVASIARDV

-678 KNVNASVETE
+678 KNVNVSVETE

>member
-6 RTGRITALAAMLA
+6 KTGRIAALTALLA
-19 VLLVIFLVALYKL
+19 LLLVIFIVALYKL

-42 ESRNTVASSQRVKAA
+42 ESRNTVASTQRVKAV

-77 LVFNTDDLFEQD
+77 LVFSTDDLFEQD
-89 DPNAVLLQMVRA
+89 DPNAALLQMVYA
-101 VRASG
+101 VWASG
-106 DTYTDELPVTTSPP
+106 DTYTDELPVTASPP
-120 FEYTEMDT
+120 FTYTEM
-128 TQSTQLK
+128 STSQEIQLK
-135 GYLKSVKLDEDAS
+135 GYLKYAGLSEDAS

-153 SALRENFEIDNN
+153 STLREKFEIDNN
-165 YSAEDMRIIAGL
+165 YSAENMRIIAGL

-195 FVKEASMELIS
+195 FVKDASMELIS
-206 ALMEN
+206 SLMEN
-211 GISGFDVTVDYVRQ
+211 GVSGFEVTVDYQRQ

-238 RAMDPEDYQNVYRTL
+238 GLMDAKEYEVYGAL
-253 GYPMDATVGKEGAEY
+253 GYSMDATVGKEGAEY

-275 GTDGEAVVTKNA
+275 GTDGTAIVTKNA
-287 AGTVTGTIYTEEPV
+287 AGTVTGTIYTTEPV
-301 PGNNVNLTIDLDLQ
+301 PGNNVSLTIDLDLQ
-315 SAAETALANGIEGM
+315 SAAETALANGIESM
-329 RSRQAEEGNASDDI
+329 RARQAESGNEDSDVASG
-343 ASAGAVVAVDVKSGE
+343 GAVVAVDVKTGE

-373 FDSDNYKQ
+373 FDNYDA
-381 LSNDKNS
+381 LSQDESN
-388 PLVNRA
+388 PLWNRA
-394 LQGLYSPG
+394 LFGLYAPG

-409 AIAGLTEGVIN
+409 AIAALTEGVIN
-420 TGSTITCSGIFTKY
+420 TGSTVTCDGVFTKY
-434 EEQGYAPKCWIYSS
+434 EDTGYAPRCWIYSS
-448 GATHGADNVTEA
+448 GGTHGADNVTEA

-498 PESTGQ
+498 PEYTGQ
-504 MATKKLKEE
+504 MATKQLKQEKY
-513 INHEE
+513 HED
-518 WYLGD
+518 WFLGD

-529 GQSISLFTP
+529 GQSVSLFTP

-552 ARHSASIL
+552 TRHSASIL
-560 KSVRSYDYTEQI
+560 KSVRSYDYTEQL
-572 YEAEHEVLSTVE
+572 YGAEHEVLSTVE
-584 TSDYNWAA
+584 TSNYNWKA
-592 VQRGMY
+592 VQQGMY
-598 LVANDPSGSAY
+598 LVANDPAGSAY
-609 QPFGAYQIPV
+609 QTFGAYEIPV

-642 PYDDPQVA
+642 PFDDPQIA
-650 VAVVVEHGVSGS
+650 VAVVVEHGIAGSGI
-662 SVASIARDV
+662 ASIARDV

>member
-6 RTGRITALAAMLA
+6 RTGRIAALAVILA

-42 ESRNTVASSQRVKAA
+42 ESRNTVASTQRVKAA

-77 LVFNTDDLFEQD
+77 LVFNVDDLFDQD
-89 DPNAVLLQMVRA
+89 DPNAVLLQMVHA
-101 VRASG
+101 VWASG
-106 DTYTDELPVTTSPP
+106 DTYTDELPVTMSPP
-120 FEYTEMDT
+120 FEYTEMNA

-135 GYLKSVKLDEDAS
+135 GYLKYVGLDEDAS

-153 SALRENFEIDNN
+153 SILREKFEIDNN
-165 YSAEDMRIIAGL
+165 YSAGDMRIIAGL

-195 FVKEASMELIS
+195 FVEAASMELIS
-206 ALMEN
+206 SLMEN
-211 GISGFDVTVDYVRQ
+211 GVSGFDVTVDYQRQ

-238 RAMDPEDYQNVYRTL
+238 GLMDAKDYEVYGPL
-253 GYPMDATVGKEGAEY
+253 GYSMDATVGKEGAEY

-275 GTDGEAVVTKNA
+275 GTDGEAIVTKNA
-287 AGTVTGTIYTEEPV
+287 GGTVTGTIYTEEPE
-301 PGNNVNLTIDLDLQ
+301 PGNNVYLTIDLDLQ
-315 SAAETALANGIEGM
+315 SAAETALANGIENM
-329 RSRQAEEGNASDDI
+329 QASQAQNGNTGSDVASG
-343 ASAGAVVAVDVKSGE
+343 GAVVAVDVKTGE
-358 PLAIASYPT
+358 PLALASYPT

-373 FDSDNYKQ
+373 FENYEA
-381 LSNDKNS
+381 LSTDETK
-388 PLVNRA
+388 PLWNRA
-394 LQGLYSPG
+394 LFGLYSPG

-420 TGSTITCSGIFTKY
+420 TGSTITCNGIFTKY
-434 EEQGYAPKCWIYSS
+434 EDADYAPQCWIYSS

-471 VGDSMNID
+471 VGDSMNVD

-498 PESTGQ
+498 PEDTGQ
-504 MATKKLKEE
+504 MATQKLKQEKY
-513 INHEE
+513 NEE

-552 ARHSASIL
+552 TRHSASIL
-560 KSVRSYDYTEQI
+560 KSVRSYDYTEQV

-609 QPFGAYQIPV
+609 QTFGTYQIPV

-642 PYDDPQVA
+642 PYDDPQIA
-650 VAVVVEHGVSGS
+650 VAVVVEHGVAGS
-662 SVASIARDV
+662 AVASIARDV

>member
-6 RTGRITALAAMLA
+6 RTGRIAALAVILA

-42 ESRNTVASSQRVKAA
+42 ESRNTVASTQRVKAA

-77 LVFNTDDLFEQD
+77 LVFNVDDLFDQD
-89 DPNAVLLQMVRA
+89 DPNAVLLQMVHA
-101 VRASG
+101 VWTCG
-106 DTYTDELPVTTSPP
+106 DTYTDELPVTMSPP
-120 FEYTEMDT
+120 FEYTEMNA

-135 GYLKSVKLDEDAS
+135 GYLKYVGLDEDAS

-153 SALRENFEIDNN
+153 SILREKFEIDNN
-165 YSAEDMRIIAGL
+165 YSAGDMRIIAGL

-195 FVKEASMELIS
+195 FVEAASMELIS
-206 ALMEN
+206 LLMEN
-211 GISGFDVTVDYVRQ
+211 GVSGFDVTVDYQRQ

-238 RAMDPEDYQNVYRTL
+238 GLMDAKDYEVYGPL
-253 GYPMDATVGKEGAEY
+253 GYSMDATVGKEGAEY

-275 GTDGEAVVTKNA
+275 GTDGEAIVTKNA
-287 AGTVTGTIYTEEPV
+287 GGTVTGTIYTEEPE
-301 PGNNVNLTIDLDLQ
+301 PGNNVYLTIDLDLQ
-315 SAAETALANGIEGM
+315 SAAETALANGIENM
-329 RSRQAEEGNASDDI
+329 QASQAQNGNTSSDVASG
-343 ASAGAVVAVDVKSGE
+343 GAVVAVDVKTGE
-358 PLAIASYPT
+358 PLALASYPT
-367 YDLSTM
+367 FDLSTM
-373 FDSDNYKQ
+373 FENYEA
-381 LSNDKNS
+381 LSTDETK
-388 PLVNRA
+388 PLWNRA
-394 LQGLYSPG
+394 LFGLYSPG

-420 TGSTITCSGIFTKY
+420 TGSTITCNGIFTKY
-434 EEQGYAPKCWIYSS
+434 EYADYAPQCWIYSS

-471 VGDSMNID
+471 VGDSMNVD

-498 PESTGQ
+498 PEDTGQ
-504 MATKKLKEE
+504 MATQKLKQEKY
-513 INHEE
+513 NEE

-529 GQSISLFTP
+529 GQSISQFTP

-552 ARHSASIL
+552 TRHSASIL
-560 KSVRSYDYTEQI
+560 KSVRSYDYTEQV

-609 QPFGAYQIPV
+609 QTFGTYQIPV

-642 PYDDPQVA
+642 PYDDPQIA
-650 VAVVVEHGVSGS
+650 VAVVVEHGVAGS
-662 SVASIARDV
+662 AVASIARDV

-678 KNVNASVETE
+678 KNVNVSVETE

>member
-6 RTGRITALAAMLA
+6 RTGRIAALAVILA

-42 ESRNTVASSQRVKAA
+42 ESRNTVASTQRVKAA

-77 LVFNTDDLFEQD
+77 LVFNVDDLFDQD
-89 DPNAVLLQMVRA
+89 DPNAVLLQMVHA
-101 VRASG
+101 VWTCG
-106 DTYTDELPVTTSPP
+106 DTYTDELPVTMSPP
-120 FEYTEMDT
+120 FEYTEMNA

-135 GYLKSVKLDEDAS
+135 GYLKYVGLNEDAS

-153 SALRENFEIDNN
+153 SILREKFEIDNN
-165 YSAEDMRIIAGL
+165 YSAGDMRIIAGL

-195 FVKEASMELIS
+195 FVEAASMELIS
-206 ALMEN
+206 LLMEN
-211 GISGFDVTVDYVRQ
+211 GVSGFDVTVDYQRQ

-238 RAMDPEDYQNVYRTL
+238 GLMDAKDYEVYGPL
-253 GYPMDATVGKEGAEY
+253 GYSMDATVGKEGAEY

-275 GTDGEAVVTKNA
+275 GTDGEAIVTKNA
-287 AGTVTGTIYTEEPV
+287 GGTVTGTIYTEEPE
-301 PGNNVNLTIDLDLQ
+301 PGNNVYLTIDLDLQ
-315 SAAETALANGIEGM
+315 SAAETALANGIENM
-329 RSRQAEEGNASDDI
+329 QASQAQNGNTGSDVASG
-343 ASAGAVVAVDVKSGE
+343 GAVVAVDVKTGE
-358 PLAIASYPT
+358 PLALASYPT
-367 YDLSTM
+367 FDLSTM
-373 FDSDNYKQ
+373 FENYEA
-381 LSNDKNS
+381 LSTDETK
-388 PLVNRA
+388 PLWNRA
-394 LQGLYSPG
+394 LFGLYSPG

-420 TGSTITCSGIFTKY
+420 TGSTITCNGIFTKY
-434 EEQGYAPKCWIYSS
+434 EYADYAPQCWIYSS

-471 VGDSMNID
+471 VGDSMNVD

-498 PESTGQ
+498 PEDTGQ
-504 MATKKLKEE
+504 MATQKLKQEKY
-513 INHEE
+513 NEE

-529 GQSISLFTP
+529 GQSISQFTP

-552 ARHSASIL
+552 TRRSASIL
-560 KSVRSYDYTEQI
+560 KSVRSYDYTEQV

-609 QPFGAYQIPV
+609 QTFGTYQIPV

-642 PYDDPQVA
+642 PYDDPQIA
-650 VAVVVEHGVSGS
+650 VAVVVEHGVAGS
-662 SVASIARDV
+662 AVASIARDV

>member
-6 RTGRITALAAMLA
+6 RTGRIAALAVILA

-42 ESRNTVASSQRVKAA
+42 ESRNTVASTQRVKAA

-77 LVFNTDDLFEQD
+77 LVFNVDDLFDQD
-89 DPNAVLLQMVRA
+89 DPNAVLLQMVHA
-101 VRASG
+101 VWTCG
-106 DTYTDELPVTTSPP
+106 DTYTDELPVTMSPP
-120 FEYTEMDT
+120 FEYTEMNA

-135 GYLKSVKLDEDAS
+135 GYLKYVGLNEDAS

-153 SALRENFEIDNN
+153 SILREKFEIDNN
-165 YSAEDMRIIAGL
+165 YSAGDMRIIAGL

-195 FVKEASMELIS
+195 FVEAASMELIS
-206 ALMEN
+206 LLMEN
-211 GISGFDVTVDYVRQ
+211 GVSGFDVTVDYQRQ

-238 RAMDPEDYQNVYRTL
+238 GLMDAKDYEVYGPL
-253 GYPMDATVGKEGAEY
+253 GYSMDATVGKEGAEY

-275 GTDGEAVVTKNA
+275 GTDGEAIVTKNA
-287 AGTVTGTIYTEEPV
+287 GGTVTGTIYTEEPE
-301 PGNNVNLTIDLDLQ
+301 PGNNVYLTIDLDLQ
-315 SAAETALANGIEGM
+315 SAAETALANGIENM
-329 RSRQAEEGNASDDI
+329 QASQAQNGNTSSDVASG
-343 ASAGAVVAVDVKSGE
+343 GAVVAVDVKTGE
-358 PLAIASYPT
+358 PLALASYPT
-367 YDLSTM
+367 FDLSTM
-373 FDSDNYKQ
+373 FENYEA
-381 LSNDKNS
+381 LSTDETK
-388 PLVNRA
+388 PLWNRA
-394 LQGLYSPG
+394 LFGLYSPG

-420 TGSTITCSGIFTKY
+420 TGSTITCNGIFTKY
-434 EEQGYAPKCWIYSS
+434 EDAGYAPQCWIYSS

-471 VGDSMNID
+471 VGDSMNVD

-498 PESTGQ
+498 PEDTGQ
-504 MATKKLKEE
+504 MATQKLKQEKY
-513 INHEE
+513 NEE

-529 GQSISLFTP
+529 GQSISQFTP

-552 ARHSASIL
+552 TRHSASIL
-560 KSVRSYDYTEQI
+560 KSVRSYDYTEQV

-584 TSDYNWAA
+584 TSDYNWTA
-592 VQRGMY
+592 VQQGMY

-609 QPFGAYQIPV
+609 QTFGTYQIPV

-642 PYDDPQVA
+642 PYDDPQIA
-650 VAVVVEHGVSGS
+650 VAVVVEHGVAGS
-662 SVASIARDV
+662 AVASIARDV

-678 KNVNASVETE
+678 KNVNVSVETE

>member
-6 RTGRITALAAMLA
+6 RTGRIAALAVILA

-42 ESRNTVASSQRVKAA
+42 ESRNTVASTQRVKAA

-77 LVFNTDDLFEQD
+77 LVFNVDDLFDQD
-89 DPNAVLLQMVRA
+89 DPNAVLLQMVHA
-101 VRASG
+101 VWTCG
-106 DTYTDELPVTTSPP
+106 DTYTDELPVTMSPP
-120 FEYTEMDT
+120 FEYTEMNA

-135 GYLKSVKLDEDAS
+135 GYLKYVGLDEDAS

-153 SALRENFEIDNN
+153 SILREKFEIDNN
-165 YSAEDMRIIAGL
+165 YSAGDMRIIAGL

-195 FVKEASMELIS
+195 FVEAASMELIS
-206 ALMEN
+206 SLMEN
-211 GISGFDVTVDYVRQ
+211 GVSGFDVTVDYQRQ

-238 RAMDPEDYQNVYRTL
+238 GLMDAKDYEVYGPL
-253 GYPMDATVGKEGAEY
+253 GYSMDATVGKEGAEY

-275 GTDGEAVVTKNA
+275 GTDGEAIVTKNA
-287 AGTVTGTIYTEEPV
+287 GGTVTGTIYTEEPE
-301 PGNNVNLTIDLDLQ
+301 PGNNVYLTIDLDLQ
-315 SAAETALANGIEGM
+315 SAAETALANGIENM
-329 RSRQAEEGNASDDI
+329 QASQAQNGNTGSDVASG
-343 ASAGAVVAVDVKSGE
+343 GAVVAVDVKTGE
-358 PLAIASYPT
+358 PLALASYPT
-367 YDLSTM
+367 FDLSTM
-373 FDSDNYKQ
+373 FENYEA
-381 LSNDKNS
+381 LSTDETK
-388 PLVNRA
+388 PLWNRA
-394 LQGLYSPG
+394 LFGLYSPG

-420 TGSTITCSGIFTKY
+420 TGSTITCNGIFTKY
-434 EEQGYAPKCWIYSS
+434 EYADYAPQCWIYSS

-471 VGDSMNID
+471 VGDSMNVD

-498 PESTGQ
+498 PEDTGQ
-504 MATKKLKEE
+504 MATQKLKQEKY
-513 INHEE
+513 NEE

-529 GQSISLFTP
+529 GQSISQFTP

-552 ARHSASIL
+552 TRHSASIL
-560 KSVRSYDYTEQI
+560 KSVRSYDYTEQV

-592 VQRGMY
+592 VQQGMY

-609 QPFGAYQIPV
+609 QTFGMYQIPV

-642 PYDDPQVA
+642 PYDDPQIA
-650 VAVVVEHGVSGS
+650 VAVVVEHGVAGS
-662 SVASIARDV
+662 AVASIARDV

>member
-1 MERPI
+1 MDRPI
-6 RTGRITALAAMLA
+6 KPGRITALAVLLA
-19 VLLVIFLVALYKL
+19 LLLVIFLVALYKL

-42 ESRNTVASSQRVKAA
+42 ESRNNVASTQRVKAA
-57 RGNILDRYGRVL
+57 RGSILDRYGRVL

-89 DPNAVLLQMVRA
+89 DPNAALLQMVRT
-101 VRASG
+101 VQASG
-106 DTYTDELPVTTSPP
+106 DTYVDELPVTASPP
-120 FEYTEMDT
+120 FEYTEMNDT
-128 TQSTQLK
+128 QRTQLK
-135 GYLKSVKLDEDAS
+135 GYLKFVGLDEDAS

-153 SALRENFEIDNN
+153 SCFRQKFEIDNN
-165 YSAEDMRIIAGL
+165 YSAEDMRTIAGL

-195 FVKEASMELIS
+195 FVKDASMELIS
-206 ALMEN
+206 SLMEN

-225 YNTNLAAHLLGYT
+225 YNTNCAAHLLGYT
-238 RAMDPEDYQNVYRTL
+238 RLMDAKDYEVYGPL
-253 GYPMDATVGKEGAEY
+253 GYSMDAEVGKEGAEY

-287 AGTVTGTIYTEEPV
+287 SGTVTGTIYTKEPE
-301 PGNNVNLTIDLDLQ
+301 PGNNVSLTIDLDLQ
-315 SAAETALANGIEGM
+315 SAAETALANGVESM
-329 RSRQAEEGNASDDI
+329 RARQSENGNDDSDI
-343 ASAGAVVAVDVKSGE
+343 ASGGAVVAVDVKTGE

-367 YDLSTM
+367 YDLSTL
-373 FDSDNYKQ
+373 FDGDNYET
-381 LSNDKNS
+381 LAADESN
-388 PLVNRA
+388 PLFNRA
-394 LQGLYSPG
+394 LMGQYSPG

-420 TGSTITCSGIFTKY
+420 TGSTITCNGIFTKY
-434 EEQGYAPKCWIYSS
+434 EEQGYAPRCWIYSS

-498 PESTGQ
+498 PESIGQ

-513 INHEE
+513 KYNED

-552 ARHSASIL
+552 TRHSASIL
-560 KSVRSYDYTEQI
+560 KSVRSYDYTEQL

-609 QPFGAYQIPV
+609 ETFGAYQVPV

-642 PYDDPQVA
+642 PYDDPQIA
-650 VAVVVEHGVSGS
+650 VAVVVEHGVAGASI
-662 SVASIARDV
+662 ASIARDV

>member
-6 RTGRITALAAMLA
+6 RTGRIAALAVILA

-42 ESRNTVASSQRVKAA
+42 ESRNTVASTQRVKAA

-77 LVFNTDDLFEQD
+77 LVFNVDDLFDQD
-89 DPNAVLLQMVRA
+89 DPNAVLLQMVHA
-101 VRASG
+101 VWTCG
-106 DTYTDELPVTTSPP
+106 DTYTDELPVTMSPP
-120 FEYTEMDT
+120 FEYTEMNA

-135 GYLKSVKLDEDAS
+135 GYLKYVGLDEDAS

-153 SALRENFEIDNN
+153 SILREKFEIDNN
-165 YSAEDMRIIAGL
+165 YSAGDMRIIAGL

-195 FVKEASMELIS
+195 FVEAASMELIS
-206 ALMEN
+206 LLMEN
-211 GISGFDVTVDYVRQ
+211 GVSGFDVTVDYQRQ

-238 RAMDPEDYQNVYRTL
+238 GLMDAKDYEVYGPL
-253 GYPMDATVGKEGAEY
+253 GYSMDATVGKEGAEY

-275 GTDGEAVVTKNA
+275 GTDGEAIVTKNA
-287 AGTVTGTIYTEEPV
+287 GGTVTGTIYTEEPE
-301 PGNNVNLTIDLDLQ
+301 PGNNVYLTIDLDLQ
-315 SAAETALANGIEGM
+315 SAAETALANGIENM
-329 RSRQAEEGNASDDI
+329 QASQAQNGNTGSDV
-343 ASAGAVVAVDVKSGE
+343 ASAGAIVAVDVKTGE

-367 YDLSTM
+367 FDLSTM
-373 FDSDNYKQ
+373 FENYEA
-381 LSNDKNS
+381 LSTDETK
-388 PLVNRA
+388 PLWNRA
-394 LQGLYSPG
+394 LFGLYSPG

-420 TGSTITCSGIFTKY
+420 TGSTITCNGIFTKY
-434 EEQGYAPKCWIYSS
+434 EYADYAPQCWIYSS

-471 VGDSMNID
+471 VGDSMNVD

-498 PESTGQ
+498 PEDTGQ
-504 MATKKLKEE
+504 MATQKLKQEKY
-513 INHEE
+513 NEE

-529 GQSISLFTP
+529 GQSISQFTP

-552 ARHSASIL
+552 TRHSASIL
-560 KSVRSYDYTEQI
+560 KSVRSYDYTEQV

-609 QPFGAYQIPV
+609 QTFGTYQIPV

-642 PYDDPQVA
+642 PYDDPQIA
-650 VAVVVEHGVSGS
+650 VAVVVEHGVAGS
-662 SVASIARDV
+662 AVASIARDV

>member
-6 RTGRITALAAMLA
+6 RTGRIAALAVILA

-42 ESRNTVASSQRVKAA
+42 ESRNTVASTQRVKAA

-77 LVFNTDDLFEQD
+77 LVFNVDDLFDQD
-89 DPNAVLLQMVRA
+89 DPNAVLLQMVHA
-101 VRASG
+101 VWTCG
-106 DTYTDELPVTTSPP
+106 DTYTDELPVTMSPP
-120 FEYTEMDT
+120 FEYTEMNA

-135 GYLKSVKLDEDAS
+135 GYLKYVGLDEDAS

-153 SALRENFEIDNN
+153 SILREKFEIDNN
-165 YSAEDMRIIAGL
+165 YSAGDMRIIAGL

-195 FVKEASMELIS
+195 FVEAASMELIS
-206 ALMEN
+206 LLMEN
-211 GISGFDVTVDYVRQ
+211 GVSGFDVTVDYQRQ

-238 RAMDPEDYQNVYRTL
+238 GLMDAKDYEVYGPL
-253 GYPMDATVGKEGAEY
+253 GYSMDATVGKEGAEY

-275 GTDGEAVVTKNA
+275 GTDGEAIVTKNA
-287 AGTVTGTIYTEEPV
+287 GGTVTGTIYTEEPE
-301 PGNNVNLTIDLDLQ
+301 PGNNVYLTIDLDLQ
-315 SAAETALANGIEGM
+315 SAAETALANGIENM
-329 RSRQAEEGNASDDI
+329 QASQAQNGNTGSDV
-343 ASAGAVVAVDVKSGE
+343 ASAGAIVAVDVKTGE

-367 YDLSTM
+367 FDLSTM
-373 FDSDNYKQ
+373 FENYEA
-381 LSNDKNS
+381 LSTDETK
-388 PLVNRA
+388 PLWNRA
-394 LQGLYSPG
+394 LFGLYSPG

-420 TGSTITCSGIFTKY
+420 TGSTITCNGIFTKY
-434 EEQGYAPKCWIYSS
+434 EDADYAPQCWIYSS

-471 VGDSMNID
+471 VGDSMNVD

-498 PESTGQ
+498 PEDTGQ
-504 MATKKLKEE
+504 MATQKLKQEKY
-513 INHEE
+513 NEE

-552 ARHSASIL
+552 TRHSASIL
-560 KSVRSYDYTEQI
+560 KSVHSYDYTEQV

-609 QPFGAYQIPV
+609 QTFGTYQIPV

-642 PYDDPQVA
+642 PYDDPQIA
-650 VAVVVEHGVSGS
+650 VAVVVEHGVAGS
-662 SVASIARDV
+662 AVASIARDV

-678 KNVNASVETE
+678 KNVNVSVETE

>member
-6 RTGRITALAAMLA
+6 RTGRITALAAILT
-19 VLLVIFLVALYKL
+19 VLLVIFIVALYKL
-32 QIVEGNAYYE
+32 QIVEGSAYYE
-42 ESRNTVASSQRVKAA
+42 ESRNTVASTQRVKAA

-89 DPNAVLLQMVRA
+89 DANAVLLQMVRT
-101 VRASG
+101 VWASG
-106 DTYTDELPVTTSPP
+106 DTYTDELPVTKSPP
-120 FEYTEMDT
+120 FEYTEMNA

-135 GYLKSVKLDEDAS
+135 GYLKFVKLDEDAS

-153 SALRENFEIDNN
+153 SVLREKFEIDNN

-195 FVKEASMELIS
+195 FVEDASMELIS

-211 GISGFDVTVDYVRQ
+211 GVSGFEVTVDYQRQ

-238 RAMDPEDYQNVYRTL
+238 RAMDPEEYQNVYRPL

-275 GTDGEAVVTKNA
+275 GTDGEATVTKNA
-287 AGTVTGTIYTEEPV
+287 SGTVTGTIYTKEPV

-315 SAAETALANGIEGM
+315 SAAETALANGIESM
-329 RSRQAEEGNASDDI
+329 RQRQAEEGNTGDDI
-343 ASAGAVVAVDVKSGE
+343 ASGGAVVAVDVQTGE
-358 PLAIASYPT
+358 PLALANYPT
-367 YDLSTM
+367 YDLATA
-373 FDSDNYKQ
+373 FEADNYKE
-381 LSNDKNS
+381 LSTDENS

-394 LQGLYSPG
+394 LQGLYEPG

-409 AIAGLTEGVIN
+409 AIAALTEGVIN
-420 TGSTITCSGIFTKY
+420 TGSTITCNGIFTKY
-434 EEQGYAPKCWIYSS
+434 AEQQYSPKCWIYSS

-498 PESTGQ
+498 PENTGQ
-504 MATKKLKEE
+504 MATKKLKQEKY
-513 INHEE
+513 HEE

-529 GQSISLFTP
+529 GQSISQFTP

-552 ARHSASIL
+552 TRHSASIL

-572 YEAEHEVLSTVE
+572 YEAEHKVLSTVE
-584 TSDYNWAA
+584 TSDYNWTA
-592 VQRGMY
+592 VQQGMY

-609 QPFGAYQIPV
+609 QTFGAYQIPV

-642 PYDDPQVA
+642 PYDNPQIA
-650 VAVVVEHGVSGS
+650 VAVVVEHGVAGS

-688 LSLLP
+688 FSLLP

>member
-6 RTGRITALAAMLA
+6 RPGRITALAIILA
-19 VLLVIFLVALYKL
+19 VLLVIFIVALYKL

-42 ESRNTVASSQRVKAA
+42 ESRNTVASSQRVKAV

-77 LVFNTDDLFEQD
+77 LVFNTDDLFDQE
-89 DPNAVLLQMVRA
+89 DPNAILLQMVRM
-101 VRASG
+101 VQESG
-106 DTYTDELPVTTSPP
+106 DTYVDELPVTASPP
-120 FEYTEMDT
+120 FEYTEMNA

-135 GYLKSVKLDEDAS
+135 GYLKSVKLDEDAT

-153 SALRENFEIDNN
+153 STLRAKFEIDNN

-195 FVKEASMELIS
+195 FVQDASMELIS
-206 ALMEN
+206 SLMEN
-211 GISGFDVTVDYVRQ
+211 GVSGFDVTVDYARQ

-238 RAMDPEDYQNVYRTL
+238 RLMDAKDYEVYGPL
-253 GYPMDATVGKEGAEY
+253 GYTMDATVGKEGAEY

-275 GTDGEAVVTKNA
+275 GTDGAAIVTKNA
-287 AGTVTGTIYTEEPV
+287 EGTVTGTIYTEEPM
-301 PGNNVNLTIDLDLQ
+301 PGNNVYLTIDSDLQ
-315 SAAETALANGIEGM
+315 AATENALASGIEEM
-329 RSRQAEEGNASDDI
+329 QTRQAEEGNTGDDI
-343 ASAGAVVAVDVKSGE
+343 ASGGAVVAVDVKTGE

-367 YDLSTM
+367 YDLTTM
-373 FDSDNYKQ
+373 FDGDNYKE
-381 LSNDKNS
+381 LSNDETK
-388 PLVNRA
+388 PLWNRA
-394 LQGLYSPG
+394 LFGLYAPG

-420 TGSTITCSGIFTKY
+420 TGSTITCNGIFRKY
-434 EEQGYAPKCWIYSS
+434 EDAGYAPKCWIYSS

-498 PESTGQ
+498 PEYTGQ

-513 INHEE
+513 KYNEE

-529 GQSISLFTP
+529 GQSISQFTP

-552 ARHSASIL
+552 TRHSASIL

-609 QPFGAYQIPV
+609 QTFGSYPVSV

-642 PYDDPQVA
+642 PYDDPQIA

-678 KNVNASVETE
+678 KNVNSAAESE

>member
-6 RTGRITALAAMLA
+6 RTGRIAALAVILA

-42 ESRNTVASSQRVKAA
+42 ESRNTVASTQRVKAA

-77 LVFNTDDLFEQD
+77 LVFNVDDLFDQD
-89 DPNAVLLQMVRA
+89 DPNAVLLQMVHA
-101 VRASG
+101 VWTSG
-106 DTYTDELPVTTSPP
+106 DTYTDELPVTMSPP
-120 FEYTEMDT
+120 FEYTEMNA

-135 GYLKSVKLDEDAS
+135 GYLKYVGLDEDAS

-153 SALRENFEIDNN
+153 SILREKFEIDNN
-165 YSAEDMRIIAGL
+165 YSAGDMRIIAGL

-195 FVKEASMELIS
+195 FVEAASMELIS
-206 ALMEN
+206 LLMEN
-211 GISGFDVTVDYVRQ
+211 GVSGFDVTVDYQRQ

-238 RAMDPEDYQNVYRTL
+238 GLMDAKDYEVYGPL
-253 GYPMDATVGKEGAEY
+253 GYSMDATVGKEGAEY

-275 GTDGEAVVTKNA
+275 GTDGEAIVTKNA
-287 AGTVTGTIYTEEPV
+287 GGTVTGTIYTEEPE
-301 PGNNVNLTIDLDLQ
+301 PGNNVYLTIDLDLQ
-315 SAAETALANGIEGM
+315 SAAETALANGIENM
-329 RSRQAEEGNASDDI
+329 QASQAQNGNTSSDVASG
-343 ASAGAVVAVDVKSGE
+343 GAVVAVDVKTGE
-358 PLAIASYPT
+358 PLALASYPT
-367 YDLSTM
+367 YDLATA
-373 FDSDNYKQ
+373 FEADNYKE
-381 LSNDKNS
+381 LSTDENS
-388 PLVNRA
+388 PLLNRA
-394 LQGLYSPG
+394 LQGLYEPG

-409 AIAGLTEGVIN
+409 AIAALTEGVIN
-420 TGSTITCSGIFTKY
+420 TGSTITCNGIFTKY
-434 EEQGYAPKCWIYSS
+434 AEQQYAPQCWIYSS

-471 VGDSMNID
+471 VGDSMNVD

-498 PESTGQ
+498 PELTGQ
-504 MATKKLKEE
+504 MATKENKQKL
-513 INHEE
+513 NGEE

-529 GQSISLFTP
+529 GQSISQFTP

-552 ARHSASIL
+552 TRHSASIL

-609 QPFGAYQIPV
+609 QTFGTYQIPV

-642 PYDDPQVA
+642 PYDDPQIA
-650 VAVVVEHGVSGS
+650 VAVVVEHGVAGS
-662 SVASIARDV
+662 AVASIARDV

-678 KNVNASVETE
+678 KNVNVSVETE

>member
-6 RTGRITALAAMLA
+6 RTGRIAALAVILA

-42 ESRNTVASSQRVKAA
+42 ESRNTVASTQRVKAA

-77 LVFNTDDLFEQD
+77 LVFNVDDLFDQD
-89 DPNAVLLQMVRA
+89 DPNAVLLQMVHA
-101 VRASG
+101 VWTCG
-106 DTYTDELPVTTSPP
+106 DTYTDELPVTMSPP
-120 FEYTEMDT
+120 FEYTEMNA

-135 GYLKSVKLDEDAS
+135 GYLKYVGLDEDAS

-153 SALRENFEIDNN
+153 SILREKFEIDNN
-165 YSAEDMRIIAGL
+165 YSAGDMRIIAGL

-195 FVKEASMELIS
+195 FVEAASMELIS
-206 ALMEN
+206 LLMEN
-211 GISGFDVTVDYVRQ
+211 GVSGFDVTVDYQRQ

-238 RAMDPEDYQNVYRTL
+238 GLMDAKDYEVYGPL
-253 GYPMDATVGKEGAEY
+253 GYSMDATVGKEGAEY

-275 GTDGEAVVTKNA
+275 GTDGEAIVTKNA
-287 AGTVTGTIYTEEPV
+287 GGTVTGTIYTEEPE
-301 PGNNVNLTIDLDLQ
+301 PGNNVYLTIDLDLQ
-315 SAAETALANGIEGM
+315 SAAETALANGIENM
-329 RSRQAEEGNASDDI
+329 QASQAQNGNTGSDVASG
-343 ASAGAVVAVDVKSGE
+343 GAVVAVDVKTGE
-358 PLAIASYPT
+358 PLALASYPT
-367 YDLSTM
+367 FDLSTM
-373 FDSDNYKQ
+373 FENYEA
-381 LSNDKNS
+381 LSTDETK
-388 PLVNRA
+388 PLWNRA
-394 LQGLYSPG
+394 LFGLYSPG

-420 TGSTITCSGIFTKY
+420 TGSTITCNGIFTKY
-434 EEQGYAPKCWIYSS
+434 EYADYAPQCWIYSS

-471 VGDSMNID
+471 VGDSMNVD

-498 PESTGQ
+498 PEDTGQ
-504 MATKKLKEE
+504 MATQKLKQEKY
-513 INHEE
+513 NEE

-529 GQSISLFTP
+529 GQSISQFTP

-552 ARHSASIL
+552 TRHSASIL
-560 KSVRSYDYTEQI
+560 KSVRSYDYTEQV

-609 QPFGAYQIPV
+609 QTFGMYQIPV

-642 PYDDPQVA
+642 PYDDPQIA
-650 VAVVVEHGVSGS
+650 VAVVVEHGVAGS
-662 SVASIARDV
+662 AVASIARDV

-678 KNVNASVETE
+678 KNVNVSVETE

>member
-6 RTGRITALAAMLA
+6 RTGRIAALAVILA

-42 ESRNTVASSQRVKAA
+42 ESRNTVASTQRVKAA

-77 LVFNTDDLFEQD
+77 LVFNVDDLFDQD
-89 DPNAVLLQMVRA
+89 DPNAVLLQMVHA
-101 VRASG
+101 VWTCG
-106 DTYTDELPVTTSPP
+106 DTYTDELPVTMSPP
-120 FEYTEMDT
+120 FEYTEMNA

-135 GYLKSVKLDEDAS
+135 GYLKYVGLDEDAS

-153 SALRENFEIDNN
+153 SILREKFEIDNN
-165 YSAEDMRIIAGL
+165 YSAGDMRIIAGL

-195 FVKEASMELIS
+195 FVEAASMELIS
-206 ALMEN
+206 LLMEN
-211 GISGFDVTVDYVRQ
+211 GVSGFDVTVDYQRQ

-238 RAMDPEDYQNVYRTL
+238 GLMDAKDYEVYGPL
-253 GYPMDATVGKEGAEY
+253 GYSMDATVGKEGAEY

-275 GTDGEAVVTKNA
+275 GTDGEAIVTKNA
-287 AGTVTGTIYTEEPV
+287 GGTVTGTIYTEEPE
-301 PGNNVNLTIDLDLQ
+301 PGNNVYLTIDLDLQ
-315 SAAETALANGIEGM
+315 SAAETALANGIENM
-329 RSRQAEEGNASDDI
+329 QASQAQNGNTGSDVASG
-343 ASAGAVVAVDVKSGE
+343 GAVVAVDVKTGE
-358 PLAIASYPT
+358 PLALASYPT
-367 YDLSTM
+367 FDLSTM
-373 FDSDNYKQ
+373 FENYEA
-381 LSNDKNS
+381 LSTDETK
-388 PLVNRA
+388 PLWNRA
-394 LQGLYSPG
+394 LFGLYSPG

-420 TGSTITCSGIFTKY
+420 TGSTITCNGIFTKY
-434 EEQGYAPKCWIYSS
+434 EYADYAPQCWIYSS

-471 VGDSMNID
+471 VGDSMNVD

-498 PESTGQ
+498 PEDTGQ
-504 MATKKLKEE
+504 MATQKLKQEKY
-513 INHEE
+513 NEE

-529 GQSISLFTP
+529 GQSISQFTP

-552 ARHSASIL
+552 TRHSASIL
-560 KSVRSYDYTEQI
+560 KSVRSYDYTEQV

-609 QPFGAYQIPV
+609 QTFGTYQIPV

-642 PYDDPQVA
+642 PYDDPQIA
-650 VAVVVEHGVSGS
+650 VAVVVEHGVAGS
-662 SVASIARDV
+662 AVASIARDV

-678 KNVNASVETE
+678 KNVNVSVETE

>member
-6 RTGRITALAAMLA
+6 RTGRIAALAVILA

-42 ESRNTVASSQRVKAA
+42 ESRNTVASTQRVKAA

-77 LVFNTDDLFEQD
+77 LVFNVDDLFDQD
-89 DPNAVLLQMVRA
+89 DPNAVLLQMVHA
-101 VRASG
+101 VWTCG
-106 DTYTDELPVTTSPP
+106 DTYTDELPVTMSPP
-120 FEYTEMDT
+120 FEYTEMNA

-135 GYLKSVKLDEDAS
+135 GYLKYVGLDEDAS

-153 SALRENFEIDNN
+153 SVLREKFEIDNN
-165 YSAEDMRIIAGL
+165 YSAGDMRIIAGL

-195 FVKEASMELIS
+195 FVEAASMELIS
-206 ALMEN
+206 LLMEN
-211 GISGFDVTVDYVRQ
+211 GVSGFDVTVDYQRQ

-238 RAMDPEDYQNVYRTL
+238 GLMDAKDYEVYGPL
-253 GYPMDATVGKEGAEY
+253 GYSMDATVGKEGAEY

-275 GTDGEAVVTKNA
+275 GTDGEAIVTKNA
-287 AGTVTGTIYTEEPV
+287 GGTVTGTIYTEEPE
-301 PGNNVNLTIDLDLQ
+301 PGNNVYLTIDLDLQ
-315 SAAETALANGIEGM
+315 SAAETALANGIENM
-329 RSRQAEEGNASDDI
+329 QASQAQNGNTGSDVASG
-343 ASAGAVVAVDVKSGE
+343 GAVVAVDVKTGE
-358 PLAIASYPT
+358 PLALASYPT
-367 YDLSTM
+367 FDLSTM
-373 FDSDNYKQ
+373 FENYEA
-381 LSNDKNS
+381 LSTDETK
-388 PLVNRA
+388 PLWNRA
-394 LQGLYSPG
+394 LFGLYSPG

-420 TGSTITCSGIFTKY
+420 TGSTITCNGIFTKY
-434 EEQGYAPKCWIYSS
+434 EYADYAPQCWIYSS

-471 VGDSMNID
+471 VGDSMNVD

-498 PESTGQ
+498 PEDTGQ
-504 MATKKLKEE
+504 MATQKLKQEKY
-513 INHEE
+513 NEE

-523 SLQAAI
+523 SLQAAM
-529 GQSISLFTP
+529 GQSISQFTP

-552 ARHSASIL
+552 TRHSASIL
-560 KSVRSYDYTEQI
+560 KSVRSYDYTEQV

-609 QPFGAYQIPV
+609 QTFGTYQIPV

-642 PYDDPQVA
+642 PYDDPQIA
-650 VAVVVEHGVSGS
+650 VAVVVEHGVAGS
-662 SVASIARDV
+662 AVASIARDV

-678 KNVNASVETE
+678 KNVNVSVETE

>member
-6 RTGRITALAAMLA
+6 RTGRIAALAVILA

-42 ESRNTVASSQRVKAA
+42 ESRNTVASTQRVKAA

-77 LVFNTDDLFEQD
+77 LVFNVDDLFDQD
-89 DPNAVLLQMVRA
+89 DPNAVLLQMVHA
-101 VRASG
+101 VWTCG
-106 DTYTDELPVTTSPP
+106 DTYTDELPVTMSPP
-120 FEYTEMDT
+120 FEYTEMNA

-135 GYLKSVKLDEDAS
+135 GYLKYVGLNEDAS

-153 SALRENFEIDNN
+153 SILREKFEIDNN
-165 YSAEDMRIIAGL
+165 YSAGDMRIIAGL

-195 FVKEASMELIS
+195 FVEAASMELIS
-206 ALMEN
+206 LLMEN
-211 GISGFDVTVDYVRQ
+211 GVSGFDVTVDYQRQ

-238 RAMDPEDYQNVYRTL
+238 GLMDAKDYEVYGPL
-253 GYPMDATVGKEGAEY
+253 GYSMDATVGKEGAEY

-275 GTDGEAVVTKNA
+275 GTDGEAIVTKNA
-287 AGTVTGTIYTEEPV
+287 GGTVTGTIYTEEPE
-301 PGNNVNLTIDLDLQ
+301 PGNNVYLTIDLDLQ
-315 SAAETALANGIEGM
+315 SAAETALANGIENM
-329 RSRQAEEGNASDDI
+329 QASQAQNGNTGSDVASG
-343 ASAGAVVAVDVKSGE
+343 GAVVAVDVKTGE
-358 PLAIASYPT
+358 PLALASYPT
-367 YDLSTM
+367 FDLSTM
-373 FDSDNYKQ
+373 FENYEA
-381 LSNDKNS
+381 LSTDETK
-388 PLVNRA
+388 PLWNRA
-394 LQGLYSPG
+394 LFGLYSPG

-420 TGSTITCSGIFTKY
+420 TGSTITCNGIFTKY
-434 EEQGYAPKCWIYSS
+434 EYADYAPQCWIYSS

-471 VGDSMNID
+471 VGDSMNVD

-498 PESTGQ
+498 PEDTGQ
-504 MATKKLKEE
+504 MATQKLKQEKY
-513 INHEE
+513 NEE

-529 GQSISLFTP
+529 GQSISQFTP

-552 ARHSASIL
+552 TRHSASIL
-560 KSVRSYDYTEQI
+560 KSVRSYDYTEQV

-584 TSDYNWAA
+584 TSDYNWTA

-609 QPFGAYQIPV
+609 QTFGMYQIPV

-642 PYDDPQVA
+642 PYDDPQIA
-650 VAVVVEHGVSGS
+650 VAVVVEHGVAGS
-662 SVASIARDV
+662 AVASIARDV

>member
-6 RTGRITALAAMLA
+6 RTGRIAALAVILA

-42 ESRNTVASSQRVKAA
+42 ESRNTVASTQRVKAA

-77 LVFNTDDLFEQD
+77 LVFNVDDLFDQD
-89 DPNAVLLQMVRA
+89 DPNAVLLQMVHA
-101 VRASG
+101 VWTCG
-106 DTYTDELPVTTSPP
+106 DTYTDELPVTMSPP
-120 FEYTEMDT
+120 FEYTEMNA

-135 GYLKSVKLDEDAS
+135 GYLKYVGLDEDAS

-153 SALRENFEIDNN
+153 SILREKFEIDNN
-165 YSAEDMRIIAGL
+165 YSAGDMRIIAGL

-195 FVKEASMELIS
+195 FVEAASMELIS
-206 ALMEN
+206 SLMEN
-211 GISGFDVTVDYVRQ
+211 GVSGFDVTVDYQRQ

-238 RAMDPEDYQNVYRTL
+238 GLMDAKDYEVYGPL
-253 GYPMDATVGKEGAEY
+253 GYSMDATVGKEGAEY

-275 GTDGEAVVTKNA
+275 GTDGEAIVTKNA
-287 AGTVTGTIYTEEPV
+287 GGTVTGTIYTEEPE
-301 PGNNVNLTIDLDLQ
+301 PGNNVYLTIDLDLQ
-315 SAAETALANGIEGM
+315 SAAETALANGIENM
-329 RSRQAEEGNASDDI
+329 QASQAQNGNTGSDVASG
-343 ASAGAVVAVDVKSGE
+343 GAVVAVDVKTGE
-358 PLAIASYPT
+358 PLALASYPT
-367 YDLSTM
+367 FDLSTM
-373 FDSDNYKQ
+373 FENYEA
-381 LSNDKNS
+381 LSTDETK
-388 PLVNRA
+388 PLWNRA
-394 LQGLYSPG
+394 LFGLYSPG

-420 TGSTITCSGIFTKY
+420 TGSTITCNGIFTKY
-434 EEQGYAPKCWIYSS
+434 EYADYAPQCWIYSS

-471 VGDSMNID
+471 VGDSMNVD

-498 PESTGQ
+498 PEDTGQ
-504 MATKKLKEE
+504 MATQKLKQEKY
-513 INHEE
+513 NEE

-529 GQSISLFTP
+529 GQSISQFTP

-552 ARHSASIL
+552 TRHSASIL
-560 KSVRSYDYTEQI
+560 KSVRSYDYTEQV

-609 QPFGAYQIPV
+609 QTFGTYQIPV

-642 PYDDPQVA
+642 PYDDPQIA
-650 VAVVVEHGVSGS
+650 VAVVVEHGVAGS
-662 SVASIARDV
+662 AVASIARDV

-678 KNVNASVETE
+678 KNVNVSVETE

>member
-6 RTGRITALAAMLA
+6 RTGRIAALAVILA

-42 ESRNTVASSQRVKAA
+42 ESRNTVASTQRVKAA

-77 LVFNTDDLFEQD
+77 LVFNVDDLFDQD
-89 DPNAVLLQMVRA
+89 DPNAVLLQMVHA
-101 VRASG
+101 VWTCG
-106 DTYTDELPVTTSPP
+106 DTYTDELPVTMSPP
-120 FEYTEMDT
+120 FEYTEMNA

-135 GYLKSVKLDEDAS
+135 GYLKYVGLNEDAS

-153 SALRENFEIDNN
+153 SILREKFEIDNN
-165 YSAEDMRIIAGL
+165 YSAGDMRIIAGL

-195 FVKEASMELIS
+195 FVEAASMELIS
-206 ALMEN
+206 LLMEN
-211 GISGFDVTVDYVRQ
+211 GVSGFDVTVDYQRQ

-238 RAMDPEDYQNVYRTL
+238 GLMDAKDYEVYGPL
-253 GYPMDATVGKEGAEY
+253 GYSMDATVGKEGAEY

-275 GTDGEAVVTKNA
+275 GTDGEAIVTKNA
-287 AGTVTGTIYTEEPV
+287 GGTVTGTIYTEEPE
-301 PGNNVNLTIDLDLQ
+301 PGNNVYLTIDLDLQ
-315 SAAETALANGIEGM
+315 SAAETALANGIENM
-329 RSRQAEEGNASDDI
+329 QASQAQNGNTGSDVASG
-343 ASAGAVVAVDVKSGE
+343 GAVVAVDVKTGE
-358 PLAIASYPT
+358 PLALASYPT
-367 YDLSTM
+367 FDLSTM
-373 FDSDNYKQ
+373 FDNYEA
-381 LSNDKNS
+381 LSTDETK
-388 PLVNRA
+388 PLWNRA
-394 LQGLYSPG
+394 LFGLYSPG

-420 TGSTITCSGIFTKY
+420 TGSTITCNGIFTKY
-434 EEQGYAPKCWIYSS
+434 EDAGYAPQCWIYSS

-471 VGDSMNID
+471 VGDSMNVD

-498 PESTGQ
+498 PEDTGQ
-504 MATKKLKEE
+504 MATQKLKQEKY
-513 INHEE
+513 NEE

-529 GQSISLFTP
+529 GQSISQFTP

-552 ARHSASIL
+552 TRHSASIL
-560 KSVRSYDYTEQI
+560 KSVRSYDYTEQV

-609 QPFGAYQIPV
+609 QTFGMYQIPV

-642 PYDDPQVA
+642 PYDDPQIA
-650 VAVVVEHGVSGS
+650 VAVVVEHGVAGS
-662 SVASIARDV
+662 AVASIARDV

-678 KNVNASVETE
+678 KNVNVSVETE

>member
-6 RTGRITALAAMLA
+6 RTGRIAALAVILA

-42 ESRNTVASSQRVKAA
+42 ESRNTVASTQRVKAA

-77 LVFNTDDLFEQD
+77 LVFNVDDLFDQD
-89 DPNAVLLQMVRA
+89 DPNAVLLQMVHA
-101 VRASG
+101 VWTCG
-106 DTYTDELPVTTSPP
+106 DTYTDELPVTMSPP
-120 FEYTEMDT
+120 FEYTEMNA

-135 GYLKSVKLDEDAS
+135 GYLKYVGLDEDAS

-153 SALRENFEIDNN
+153 SILREKFEIDNN
-165 YSAEDMRIIAGL
+165 YSAGDMRIIAGL

-195 FVKEASMELIS
+195 FVEAASMELIS
-206 ALMEN
+206 SLMEN
-211 GISGFDVTVDYVRQ
+211 GVSGFDVTVDYQRQ

-238 RAMDPEDYQNVYRTL
+238 GLMDAKDYEVYGPL
-253 GYPMDATVGKEGAEY
+253 GYSMDATVGKEGAEY

-275 GTDGEAVVTKNA
+275 GTDGEAIVTKNA
-287 AGTVTGTIYTEEPV
+287 GGTVTGTIYTEEPE
-301 PGNNVNLTIDLDLQ
+301 PGNNVYLTIDLDLQ
-315 SAAETALANGIEGM
+315 SAAETALANGIENM
-329 RSRQAEEGNASDDI
+329 QASQAQNGNTSSDVASG
-343 ASAGAVVAVDVKSGE
+343 GAVVAVDVKTGE
-358 PLAIASYPT
+358 PLALASYPT

-373 FDSDNYKQ
+373 FENYEA
-381 LSNDKNS
+381 LSTDETK
-388 PLVNRA
+388 PLWNRA
-394 LQGLYSPG
+394 LFGLYSPG

-420 TGSTITCSGIFTKY
+420 TGSTITCNGIFTKY
-434 EEQGYAPKCWIYSS
+434 EDADYAPQCWIYSS

-471 VGDSMNID
+471 VGDSMNVD

-498 PESTGQ
+498 PEDTGQ
-504 MATKKLKEE
+504 MATQKLKQEKY
-513 INHEE
+513 NEE

-552 ARHSASIL
+552 TRRSASIL
-560 KSVRSYDYTEQI
+560 KSVRSYDYTEQV

-609 QPFGAYQIPV
+609 QTFGTYQIPV

-642 PYDDPQVA
+642 PYDDPQIA
-650 VAVVVEHGVSGS
+650 VAVVVEHGVAGS
-662 SVASIARDV
+662 AVASIARDV

>member
-6 RTGRITALAAMLA
+6 RTGRIAALAVILA
-19 VLLVIFLVALYKL
+19 VLLMIFLVALYKL

-42 ESRNTVASSQRVKAA
+42 ESRNTVASTQRVKAA

-77 LVFNTDDLFEQD
+77 LVFNVDDLFDQD
-89 DPNAVLLQMVRA
+89 DPNAVLLQMVHA
-101 VRASG
+101 VWTCG
-106 DTYTDELPVTTSPP
+106 DTYTDELPVTMSPP
-120 FEYTEMDT
+120 FEYTEMNA

-135 GYLKSVKLDEDAS
+135 GYLKYVGLDEDAS

-153 SALRENFEIDNN
+153 SILREKFEIDNN
-165 YSAEDMRIIAGL
+165 YSAGDMRIIAGL

-195 FVKEASMELIS
+195 FVEAASMELIS
-206 ALMEN
+206 SLMEN
-211 GISGFDVTVDYVRQ
+211 GVSGFDVTVDYQRQ

-238 RAMDPEDYQNVYRTL
+238 GLMDAKDYEVYGPL
-253 GYPMDATVGKEGAEY
+253 GYSMDATVGKEGAEY

-275 GTDGEAVVTKNA
+275 GTDGEAIVTKNA
-287 AGTVTGTIYTEEPV
+287 GGTVTGTIYTEEPE
-301 PGNNVNLTIDLDLQ
+301 PGNNVYLTIDLDLQ
-315 SAAETALANGIEGM
+315 SAAETALANGIENM
-329 RSRQAEEGNASDDI
+329 QASQAQNGNTGSDV
-343 ASAGAVVAVDVKSGE
+343 ASAGAIVAVDVKTGE

-367 YDLSTM
+367 FDLSTM
-373 FDSDNYKQ
+373 FENYEA
-381 LSNDKNS
+381 LSTDETK
-388 PLVNRA
+388 PLWNRA
-394 LQGLYSPG
+394 LFGLYSPG

-420 TGSTITCSGIFTKY
+420 TGSTITCNGIFTKY
-434 EEQGYAPKCWIYSS
+434 EYADYAPQCWIYSS

-471 VGDSMNID
+471 VGDSMNVD

-498 PESTGQ
+498 PEDTGQ
-504 MATKKLKEE
+504 MATQKLKQEKY
-513 INHEE
+513 NEE

-529 GQSISLFTP
+529 GQSISQFTP

-552 ARHSASIL
+552 TRHSASIL
-560 KSVRSYDYTEQI
+560 KSVRSYDYTEQV

-609 QPFGAYQIPV
+609 QTFGTYQIPV

-642 PYDDPQVA
+642 PYDDPQIA
-650 VAVVVEHGVSGS
+650 VAVVVEHGVAGS
-662 SVASIARDV
+662 AVASIARDV